1 MFTLSLEECEEFIS
15 GDGAHLR
22 ELLHPDKAP
31 LELRYS
37 LAHAIVEP
45 GSSTAPHR
53 LRTSEVYYLLSGT
66 GRMSIED
73 EMKDVGPQETVYIPP
88 GAIQYITNTGVED
101 LVFLCIVD
109 PAWRPED
116 EEILLRHIEPFAAG
130 GES

>member
-1 MFTLSLEECEEFIS
+1 MFTRSLEECEEFVS
-15 GDGAHLR
+15 GDGARLR
-22 ELLHPDKAP
+22 ELLHHDKAP

-66 GRMSIED
+66 GRMSIDD
-73 EMKDVGPQETVYIPP
+73 EMKDVGTQETVYIPP
-88 GAIQYITNTGVED
+88 GATQYISNTVVED

-109 PAWRPED
+109 PAWRADDED
-116 EEILLRHIEPFAAG
+116 IL
-130 GES
+130 

>member
-1 MFTLSLEECEEFIS
+1 MFTRSLEECEEFVS
-15 GDGAHLR
+15 GDGARLR

-66 GRMSIED
+66 GRMSIDD

-88 GAIQYITNTGVED
+88 GATQYISNTGVED

-109 PAWRPED
+109 PAWRADD
-116 EEILLRHIEPFAAG
+116 EEIL
-130 GES
+130 